1 MKNYK
6 LPKEFAEKLIAA
18 LRSGKYEQGG
28 ANLLSYEKLDD
39 TTVDFNKKLYCCLG
53 VACALTGVKES
64 IYNRKSFVDKNSNI
78 NVRYMLEKGYPKELV
93 GEKNLPH
100 ILSML
105 NDGDAGDEFNFKMYF
120 GELNLRKPYTIG
132 EVYKLNFN
140 EIADFIEDNIEFY

>member
-1 MKNYK
+1 MFTVG
-6 LPKEFAEKLIAA
+6 LVVGIKE
-18 LRSGKYEQGG
+18 
-28 ANLLSYEKLDD
+28 NSYHKR
-39 TTVDFNKKLYCCLG
+39 YCYSKPEGILN
-53 VACALTGVKES
+53 A
-64 IYNRKSFVDKNSNI
+64 FVD
-78 NVRYMLEKGYPKELV
+78 LLTWDGEGYPKELV

-105 NDGDAGDEFNFKMYF
+105 NDGVAGNEFNFKMYF